1 MSWFSRLFS
10 RSGIHVYEN
19 WRAFL
24 SSVSWRRREFSKEP
38 RFFTSIIII
47 TATILSIGQSNNKE
61 FFCNKKFGKRDFL
74 CLFCLP
80 THSICFM
87 KSCHFRKT
95 GEQGKLKEKR
105 DHRLNM
111 EIYFQWNAI
120 FWWVKLARKQINH
133 KLFLLKI
140 YYF

>member
-24 SSVSWRRREFSKEP
+24 SSVSWRRREFSKEQ

-47 TATILSIGQSNNKE
+47 TATVLSIGQSNNKE

-95 GEQGKLKEKR
+95 GEQGKLKEKKR
-105 DHRLNM
+105 SQTK
-111 EIYFQWNAI
+111 YGAI
-120 FWWVKLARKQINH
+120 FPVKCY
-133 KLFLLKI
+133 FLMSETGKKTNKP
-140 YYF
+140 